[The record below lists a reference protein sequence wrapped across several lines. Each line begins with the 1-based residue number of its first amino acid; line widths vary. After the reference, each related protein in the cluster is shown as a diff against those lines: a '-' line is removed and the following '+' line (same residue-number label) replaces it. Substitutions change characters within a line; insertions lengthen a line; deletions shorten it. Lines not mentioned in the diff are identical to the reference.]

1 MKYLGFGYIM
11 HILGLKYIEIN
22 RYKYI
27 MNRLIFILCMTF
39 EYYKIRFIVYLL
51 NIKIYKK
58 VIIILLCYDDS
69 HKYSLII
76 FNIAYNTIHIVDTK
90 NLYQ

>member
-1 MKYLGFGYIM
+1 M

>member
-1 MKYLGFGYIM
+1 M
-11 HILGLKYIEIN
+11 HILGLKCIEIN

-39 EYYKIRFIVYLL
+39 EYYKIRFLVYLL

-58 VIIILLCYDDS
+58 IIIILLCYDDS
-69 HKYSLII
+69 HKYSLNI
-76 FNIAYNTIHIVDTK
+76 FNITYNTIHIVDTK